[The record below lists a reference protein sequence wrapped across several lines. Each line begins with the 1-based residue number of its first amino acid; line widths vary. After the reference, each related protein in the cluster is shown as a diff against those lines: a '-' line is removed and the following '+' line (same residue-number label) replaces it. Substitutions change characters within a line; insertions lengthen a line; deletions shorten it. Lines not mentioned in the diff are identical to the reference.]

1 MNNLKMILANLEQLI
16 EKELRVERI
25 EWYKKNGRSKVKL
38 KKDMTKNVKNTGNIY
53 NPPKNFFEA
62 AIKENL

>member
-53 NPPKNFFEA
+53 NPPKNFFQA

>member
-1 MNNLKMILANLEQLI
+1 MNNLKMILANLEQSI

-53 NPPKNFFEA
+53 NPPKNFFQA

>member
-25 EWYKKNGRSKVKL
+25 EWYEKNGRSKVKL

-53 NPPKNFFEA
+53 NPPKNFFQA

>member
-25 EWYKKNGRSKVKL
+25 EWYEKNGRSKVKL

-53 NPPKNFFEA
+53 DPPKNFFQA

>member
-1 MNNLKMILANLEQLI
+1 MNNFKMILANLEQLI

-38 KKDMTKNVKNTGNIY
+38 KKGMTKNVKNTGNIY
-53 NPPKNFFEA
+53 NPPKNFFQA